1 MNRKITK
8 SITIIL
14 CTSLLA
20 CGCVS
25 AVHTTSKTESDI
37 SETEK
42 VQGENEKAR
51 GVTLPAKDE
60 TVYVLAGADG
70 SVKKLIVSDWI
81 KNDSGSETLS
91 DLSALQDVES
101 VRGNLS
107 YTMNEEHMRVWN
119 ASGKDV
125 YCQGNIDKE
134 LPSACMFPIRWTA
147 RAFLQQHLQEK
158 AVK

>member
-91 DLSALQDVES
+91 DLSALPR
-101 VRGNLS
+101 RGK
-107 YTMNEEHMRVWN
+107 R
-119 ASGKDV
+119 
-125 YCQGNIDKE
+125 
-134 LPSACMFPIRWTA
+134 
-147 RAFLQQHLQEK
+147 
-158 AVK
+158 